1 MLGSVGEEGAEG
13 LRSDELLSGSHQGER
28 FDLMRVSLLSRA
40 AAAAAAAAAAVEVF
54 HYLSNIQGPSL
65 RCVLTAAELKREVL
79 LFSPVGCRF

>member
-40 AAAAAAAAAAVEVF
+40 AAAAAAAAAVEVF